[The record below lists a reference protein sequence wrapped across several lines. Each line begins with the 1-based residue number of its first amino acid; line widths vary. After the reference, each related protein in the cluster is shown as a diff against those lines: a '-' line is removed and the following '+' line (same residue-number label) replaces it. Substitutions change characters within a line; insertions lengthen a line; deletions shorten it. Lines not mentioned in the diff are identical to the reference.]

1 MDTFSDTLEQ
11 ATALLGELARV
22 PVEALTDEEVCL
34 LTVQAE
40 RAGRFLDA
48 VRVHAAGEI
57 DERSRFELGDAG
69 LSYRL
74 GQRRSDDFIEQ
85 ITLVSAATA
94 RERIRLGQAVRPRQS
109 LIGATLPAA
118 HPYVA
123 EGLASGELGT
133 DAAACI
139 VRMLDQAAT
148 HSPYPEQFDESER
161 HLVKVASE
169 ISADLV
175 AVQARVQR
183 EALDPDGAPERED
196 QLRARRRFR
205 LGRESHGLTTFSG
218 ACDPAAAALLRSAFN
233 EYAAPDAKPRFLSDE
248 DQQSELPDPR
258 TRDQRQLDILIGLV
272 TAGLRSTGQR
282 PTSTVM
288 AVVTLDD
295 LENCKGVAWLD
306 DADEPI
312 SAASLRQMVC
322 DSGYRRILLGRNGKI
337 IGRSPLE
344 RFFST
349 TQRRQL
355 AVRDGGCVWPQCTA
369 PPSWCEAHH
378 VVEWN
383 HGGATVLDNGVL
395 LCPAHH
401 HMLHNSDFTMKM
413 VDGRPM
419 LLAPPW
425 LDPDQEW
432 RMLGRQRA
440 TKGRALVTT

>member
-1 MDTFSDTLEQ
+1 
-11 ATALLGELARV
+11 
-22 PVEALTDEEVCL
+22 
-34 LTVQAE
+34 
-40 RAGRFLDA
+40 
-48 VRVHAAGEI
+48 
-57 DERSRFELGDAG
+57 
-69 LSYRL
+69 
-74 GQRRSDDFIEQ
+74 
-85 ITLVSAATA
+85 
-94 RERIRLGQAVRPRQS
+94 
-109 LIGATLPAA
+109 
-118 HPYVA
+118 
-123 EGLASGELGT
+123 
-133 DAAACI
+133 
-139 VRMLDQAAT
+139 
-148 HSPYPEQFDESER
+148 
-161 HLVKVASE
+161 
-169 ISADLV
+169 
-175 AVQARVQR
+175 
-183 EALDPDGAPERED
+183 
-196 QLRARRRFR
+196 
-205 LGRESHGLTTFSG
+205 
-218 ACDPAAAALLRSAFN
+218 
-233 EYAAPDAKPRFLSDE
+233 
-248 DQQSELPDPR
+248 
-258 TRDQRQLDILIGLV
+258 
-272 TAGLRSTGQR
+272 
-282 PTSTVM
+282 M